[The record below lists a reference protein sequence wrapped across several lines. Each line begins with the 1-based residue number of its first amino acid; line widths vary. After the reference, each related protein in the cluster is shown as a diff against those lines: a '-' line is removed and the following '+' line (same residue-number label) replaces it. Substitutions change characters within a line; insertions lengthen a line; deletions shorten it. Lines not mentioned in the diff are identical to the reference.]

1 MTRITESEIEE
12 LALKLLEDQG
22 YQYVSGPEIAPD
34 GKKAERRSFDDLLL
48 FDRLKRAINAINFR
62 VPVEAREDALKQIQR
77 FGSQELIVN
86 NEAFHRMLT
95 EGIRVSYR
103 KEGVERGDLVW
114 LIDFDHPEN
123 NEFLVINQ
131 FTVFEGNIN
140 KRLDVVLFVN
150 GIPLVVIELKNP
162 ADELATVN
170 TAFSKSRLI
179 SSPSQAFSVTT
190 LSW

>member
-1 MTRITESEIEE
+1 
-12 LALKLLEDQG
+12 
-22 YQYVSGPEIAPD
+22 
-34 GKKAERRSFDDLLL
+34 LL

-114 LIDFDHPEN
+114 LIDFDHPETMN
-123 NEFLVINQ
+123 
-131 FTVFEGNIN
+131 
-140 KRLDVVLFVN
+140 
-150 GIPLVVIELKNP
+150 
-162 ADELATVN
+162 
-170 TAFSKSRLI
+170 
-179 SSPSQAFSVTT
+179 
-190 LSW
+190 SW